1 MPNLIK
7 ESWTVSNTHHALR
20 VSKDEKIGGKNP
32 AIVALLNYYLIEI
45 NPLTFILF
53 LFSFFRPN
61 MSVTVKSELE
71 VDTKSKIMEPCRS
84 DITKLELEDDEI
96 EDTKQKGPSINDV
109 AIFSFVFSIPLHAP
123 PTSSPLFY

>member
-1 MPNLIK
+1 
-7 ESWTVSNTHHALR
+7 
-20 VSKDEKIGGKNP
+20 
-32 AIVALLNYYLIEI
+32 
-45 NPLTFILF
+45 
-53 LFSFFRPN
+53 

-109 AIFSFVFSIPLHAP
+109 AIFYLVFLP
-123 PTSSPLFY
+123 SSPRPTHLVTTFLLKPSQTKKGLKFF

>member
-1 MPNLIK
+1 
-7 ESWTVSNTHHALR
+7 
-20 VSKDEKIGGKNP
+20 
-32 AIVALLNYYLIEI
+32 
-45 NPLTFILF
+45 
-53 LFSFFRPN
+53 

-109 AIFSFVFSIPLHAP
+109 AIFFLSFFTPLHAP
-123 PTSSPLFY
+123 PTLSPLFLLELVRFRIL

>member
-1 MPNLIK
+1 
-7 ESWTVSNTHHALR
+7 
-20 VSKDEKIGGKNP
+20 
-32 AIVALLNYYLIEI
+32 
-45 NPLTFILF
+45 
-53 LFSFFRPN
+53 

-109 AIFSFVFSIPLHAP
+109 AIFFLVFLPLSTPHP
-123 PTSSPLFY
+123 NLSPLFYYSRHKIRRTENFSSCTIF

>member
-1 MPNLIK
+1 
-7 ESWTVSNTHHALR
+7 
-20 VSKDEKIGGKNP
+20 
-32 AIVALLNYYLIEI
+32 
-45 NPLTFILF
+45 
-53 LFSFFRPN
+53 

-109 AIFSFVFSIPLHAP
+109 IFSLIFYPSPR
-123 PTSSPLFY
+123 PTHLVTTFLLEPVRFRIHTYTHSVLIRNGLIRNTSEIFGF

>member
-1 MPNLIK
+1 
-7 ESWTVSNTHHALR
+7 
-20 VSKDEKIGGKNP
+20 
-32 AIVALLNYYLIEI
+32 
-45 NPLTFILF
+45 
-53 LFSFFRPN
+53 

-109 AIFSFVFSIPLHAP
+109 IIFSLVFLPLSTPHP
-123 PTSSPLFY
+123 PCHHIFTRAALQNTVNTKKGFISFLLVE

>member
-1 MPNLIK
+1 
-7 ESWTVSNTHHALR
+7 
-20 VSKDEKIGGKNP
+20 
-32 AIVALLNYYLIEI
+32 
-45 NPLTFILF
+45 
-53 LFSFFRPN
+53 

-109 AIFSFVFSIPLHAP
+109 ATFHLVLLPQSTPHP
-123 PTSSPLFY
+123 PCHHFFTKAVTK

>member
-1 MPNLIK
+1 
-7 ESWTVSNTHHALR
+7 
-20 VSKDEKIGGKNP
+20 
-32 AIVALLNYYLIEI
+32 
-45 NPLTFILF
+45 
-53 LFSFFRPN
+53 

-109 AIFSFVFSIPLHAP
+109 AIFSLVFLTPLHAP
-123 PTSSPLFY
+123 PTLSQLFLLKP

>member
-1 MPNLIK
+1 
-7 ESWTVSNTHHALR
+7 
-20 VSKDEKIGGKNP
+20 
-32 AIVALLNYYLIEI
+32 
-45 NPLTFILF
+45 
-53 LFSFFRPN
+53 

-109 AIFSFVFSIPLHAP
+109 AIFSLVFFTPLHVP
-123 PTSSPLFY
+123 PTLSPLFY

>member
-1 MPNLIK
+1 
-7 ESWTVSNTHHALR
+7 
-20 VSKDEKIGGKNP
+20 
-32 AIVALLNYYLIEI
+32 
-45 NPLTFILF
+45 
-53 LFSFFRPN
+53 

-109 AIFSFVFSIPLHAP
+109 AIFSLVFLPLSTPHPPCHHFFTRACALQNKYSPSQSAP
-123 PTSSPLFY
+123 TILIYQVNLKFF